1 MILSMT
7 GFGAADRHVD
17 GISYRVEIRS
27 LNGRY
32 FKLSLKLPEELTAL
46 EPVVEQRLR
55 ERLGRGSITYSLA
68 FRDESPLA
76 AQQINLAALQS
87 YVDSLQQ
94 IRGLEKACQIDLAAL
109 VALPGVCQ
117 PRVLHDSTRQ
127 KYQATVVALT
137 DDAVNRLIE
146 MRKLE
151 GAALRKD
158 LLDHCAR
165 IRDLAAQIR
174 TRSPLVVEDY
184 HQKLRSRVNSLL
196 ASGEIKLDQDD
207 LIREIAIFAERCD
220 ISEELA
226 RLASH
231 LDHFAELCDTR
242 DEAGR
247 KLDFV
252 AQEMLRE
259 TNTIGS
265 KANDA
270 QIARHVVDIKA
281 LIDRIKEQVQ
291 NVE

>member
-7 GFGAADRHVD
+7 GFGSADRHANGV
-17 GISYRVEIRS
+17 SYRAEIRS

-32 FKLSLKLPEELTAL
+32 FKLAMKLPEELAAL
-46 EPVVEQRLR
+46 EPIVERRLR
-55 ERLGRGSITYSLA
+55 DRLGRGSITYSLSV
-68 FRDESPLA
+68 RDESPQA
-76 AQQINLAALQS
+76 AQQLNLAALQS
-87 YVDSLQQ
+87 YVDGLQQ
-94 IRGLEKACQIDLAAL
+94 IRGLEKACQIDLAGL

-117 PRVLHDSTRQ
+117 PRTLDERTQ
-127 KYQATVVALT
+127 QLFQATIESLT

-146 MRKLE
+146 MRRME

-158 LLDHCAR
+158 LLEHCG
-165 IRDLAAQIR
+165 QIR
-174 TRSPLVVEDY
+174 GLAGKIRERAPLVVEDY
-184 HQKLRSRVNSLL
+184 HQKLRSRVNALL
-196 ASGEIKLDQDD
+196 ASGEIQLDQDD
-207 LIREIAIFAERCD
+207 LIREVAIFAERCD

-231 LDHFAELCDTR
+231 LDHFAELCDAR
-242 DEAGR
+242 EEAGR

-270 QIARHVVDIKA
+270 AIARYVVDVKA